1 MYLSLQI
8 SILSYKS
15 SEIYKSEMTK
25 ISVYLPD
32 ELVIAVKIRAIH
44 KHVTM
49 SEIVKQ
55 ALDEYLRTHK
65 DD

>member
-1 MYLSLQI
+1 
-8 SILSYKS
+8 
-15 SEIYKSEMTK
+15 MTK